1 MTTSAFATCFLMLR
15 DPRGG
20 VEDLAAMSGAGFT
33 AVYCNIGDHAAEDW
47 NTIRDR
53 ANSEKMTCGPWLRTE
68 QNGEF
73 SVAKLDE
80 LLATAKSW
88 GSPAIVNSEK
98 EIDDSWN
105 AWTRF
110 IRDKVESEGVEVAFS
125 TEPWPY
131 ARVDWTP
138 LVNIPVL
145 PQLFTDSDLTDVD
158 DVLGAWWDAGITCVY
173 PTFGSFG
180 GRRPSDYNLQAPYS
194 LYSADDCAQDYA
206 AWSPTS
212 RGYVGCRDNE
222 QEDIMGTL
230 IGYQDGIKATYN
242 RLVKLDPGG
251 SNPSRDPNNLDTWG
265 PYDKLQRTLQILKD
279 DHDTAIGEE

>member
-47 NTIRDR
+47 NTIRER
-53 ANSEKMTCGPWLRTE
+53 A
-68 QNGEF
+68 
-73 SVAKLDE
+73 
-80 LLATAKSW
+80 
-88 GSPAIVNSEK
+88 NSEK